1 MSKNSRTIY
10 KDNIDV
16 IQDKKIVQINNSYS
30 SLQGSNSNIP
40 GAIEPLETR
49 RDNIEP
55 NITTLGTNLSNR
67 ENEVETLE
75 SDIIELMATKRID
88 MYNPIFYNNNFIDID
103 IDNPTLVDLTGYL
116 EEVDDDT
123 VNPVT
128 SDTKLFSGGKTYYID
143 VTGEFIAD
151 SEIRALDFDAYQ
163 VFAIKEFVRTQSGL
177 EQTSTISYSNP
188 SNLKQSIQL
197 IYGGTNA
204 NGVDDRFKYSHA
216 RTSTIQ
222 GSTRQTNG
230 TLIRYTAI
238 FSTDED
244 DTWLTGDNP
253 YQQKGYGLY
262 IPVIDNFEVRNLFV
276 VAFELQ

>member
-1 MSKNSRTIY
+1 MSKNQRTIF

-30 SLQGSNSNIP
+30 SLQGLNSNLP
-40 GAIEPLETR
+40 DSTEPLEIK

-55 NITTLGTNLSNR
+55 NILTIGSNLSSR
-67 ENEVETLE
+67 ENEVENLE

-103 IDNPTLVDLTGYL
+103 IDNPTMVDLTGYL

-123 VNPVT
+123 INPIKA
-128 SDTKLFSGGKTYYID
+128 DIKLFNGGKTYYID

-151 SEIRALDFDAYQ
+151 SEIRALNFDAYQ
-163 VFAIKEFVRTQSGL
+163 VFSIKKFIRTQSGL
-177 EQTSTISYSNP
+177 EQTSTISFSNP
-188 SNLKQSIQL
+188 LELKQSIQL
-197 IYGGTNA
+197 VYGGTNA
-204 NGVDDRFKYSHA
+204 NGVENKFKYSHA
-216 RTSTIQ
+216 RTTTIQ

-230 TLIRYTAI
+230 SLIRYTAI
-238 FSTDED
+238 FTTDDED
-244 DTWLTGDNP
+244 TWFTGDNP
-253 YQQKGYGLY
+253 YEQKGYGIY
-262 IPVIDNFEVRNLFV
+262 IPAIDNFEVRNLFV